1 MDTTAVGLG
10 AASGG
15 FGALNDI
22 VGAYDQQDIDR
33 ALAQGNLGASRATAP
48 MIEDA
53 WKTQQDMWGGF
64 GGGQVSAGWQKLMG
78 LANDPFF
85 SQDPAKFQ
93 FDKTVND
100 YIDPALDYIIK
111 QGVRGLDASAS
122 AGGGLFSSGHGR
134 AVTSYAQ
141 DESAKEKVRAQQR
154 YREDRQ
160 QAYTEYKDFLEQQ
173 LERRKTQAS
182 ILGTGT
188 QIGMSGLSSLSTQ
201 RANYDT
207 SRINNTRD
215 EYIARGQLK
224 AANEATDN
232 MWLRGGLGLAS
243 GVAGGALKAIGG

>member
-1 MDTTAVGLG
+1 MDPYSLGLG

-33 ALAQGNLGASRATAP
+33 ELAKGNLKAATMTQP

-53 WKTQQDMWGGF
+53 WVAQNDIWGGF
-64 GGGQVSAGWQKLMG
+64 KPETVTGGYNQLMSM
-78 LANDPFF
+78 ANDPFWT
-85 SQDPAKFQ
+85 QDPAKFE
-93 FDKTVND
+93 FGKTVED

-111 QGVRGLDASAS
+111 QGVRGLDASAA

-141 DESAKEKVRAQQR
+141 DESSKEKVRAQER
-154 YREDRQ
+154 YRTDRA
-160 QAYTEYKDFLEQQ
+160 QAYGEYKDFLQQQ
-173 LERRKTQAS
+173 LDRRKTAAD
-182 ILGTGT
+182 ILTSGT
-188 QIGMSGLSSLSTQ
+188 QLGMNGLTNLSTA
-201 RANYDT
+201 RTNYDT

-215 EYIARGQLK
+215 QYIAQGQLK

-232 MWLRGGLGLAS
+232 MLIRGGLGFAS
-243 GVAGGALKAIGG
+243 GTAGGMLKAIGG